1 MSRLAAEEALINSS
15 LITHYSSLLLAAL
28 PLPKQMDKQTS
39 TGSRSQLETLERD
52 VEARSAVFKKELGL
66 FDLVLIQIVFV
77 VGTIWVGHAA
87 KLGQSQVVFWLIAIL
102 VFYLPLAAVVI
113 FLNRQMPL
121 EGGIYQWAKLAFNDF
136 AAFMVAWNLWVF
148 GILVMSGI
156 ALIIK
161 KNIAYAIGPRAN
173 WMHENKLV
181 TTVVCVVLMVSVIAA
196 SRRGLALGK
205 WVQNCGGALLLF
217 TFAILILLPFLAAGS
232 GSLAHYHL
240 VPASRPEFSQYN
252 INVCSKLAV
261 GALSGFEYIAI
272 LAGECRAPARNITRS
287 VLISAPIIALM
298 FILGTASVLAFVTPD
313 TVDLIGPIPQVLSLG
328 FGPVGWVS
336 TLISI
341 TIFGVAARQIALMS
355 IYFAGNSR
363 LPMVAGW
370 DDLLPAWFA
379 RLHERY
385 RTPVNSILFVGAI
398 TLVAS
403 LASLIGVSE
412 QEAFQFQDNVAGAFY
427 GLIYMVLFAIPILAM
442 KRFGANAPLWLKV
455 ASASGFLVSV
465 VYTFFTVFPIIDV
478 RSRMAFAAKIIA
490 VVVLANA
497 IGAAIFLAGGRRARG
512 RAELANSAAEG

>member
-1 MSRLAAEEALINSS
+1 LAANTPSTSERQALTE
-15 LITHYSSLLLAAL
+15 L
-28 PLPKQMDKQTS
+28 
-39 TGSRSQLETLERD
+39 

-66 FDLVLIQIVFV
+66 FDLVLVQVVFV
-77 VGTIWVGHAA
+77 VGTVWVGWAA
-87 KLGQSQVVFWLIAIL
+87 KLGQSQMVFWLLAIL
-102 VFYLPLAAVVI
+102 FFYLPLAAVVI

-136 AAFMVAWNLWVF
+136 VAFMVAWNLWVF

-161 KNIAYAIGPRAN
+161 KNIAYAVGPRAE
-173 WMHENKLV
+173 WMHENKWV
-181 TTVVCVVLMVSVIAA
+181 TTIVCFVLMISVTAA

-205 WVQNCGGALLLF
+205 WVQNFGGALLLF
-217 TFAILILLPFLAAGS
+217 TFAVLILSPFLAAGR
-232 GSLAHYHL
+232 GSLANYHL
-240 VPASRPEFSQYN
+240 LPTSVPKFSTYDF
-252 INVCSKLAV
+252 NVCSKLAV

-272 LAGECRAPARNITRS
+272 LAGECRAPVRNIKRS

-298 FILGTASVLAFVTPD
+298 FILGTASVLTFVSPD
-313 TVDLIGPIPQVLSLG
+313 KVDLIGPIPQVLSLA

-355 IYFAGNSR
+355 IYFAGNTR

-379 RLHERY
+379 RLHNRY
-385 RTPVNSILFVGAI
+385 RTPVNSILFVGVV
-398 TLVAS
+398 TLVIS

-427 GLIYMVLFAIPILAM
+427 ALIYMVLFAIPILAAQ
-442 KRFGANAPLWLKV
+442 RFGVQAPLWLKL
-455 ASASGFLVSV
+455 ASASGFIVSV
-465 VYTFFTVFPIIDV
+465 VYTFYTVFPIIEV
-478 RSRMAFAAKIIA
+478 RSRLAFAAKIIA
-490 VVVLANA
+490 VVLLANG
-497 IGAAIFLAGGRRARG
+497 IGAAIFRLGKRKTVSRSQDASRH
-512 RAELANSAAEG
+512 

>member
-1 MSRLAAEEALINSS
+1 LAAEPNET
-15 LITHYSSLLLAAL
+15 THHTLA
-28 PLPKQMDKQTS
+28 D
-39 TGSRSQLETLERD
+39 LERD

-87 KLGQSQVVFWLIAIL
+87 KVGDSQIVFWLIAIV

-113 FLNRQMPL
+113 FLNRQLPL

-156 ALIIK
+156 SLIIK

-181 TTVVCVVLMVSVIAA
+181 TTVVCVVLMTAVIAA

-205 WVQNCGGALLLF
+205 WVQNFGGALLLF
-217 TFAILILLPFLAAGS
+217 TFATLILLPLLTAGR
-232 GSLAHYHL
+232 GSLANYHL
-240 VPASRPEFSQYN
+240 LPTSRPEFSSYN
-252 INVCSKLAV
+252 FNVCSKLAV

-287 VLISAPIIALM
+287 VLISAPIIAVM
-298 FILGTASVLAFVTPD
+298 FILGTASVLAFVSKEK
-313 TVDLIGPIPQVLSLG
+313 VDLIAPIPQVLSLG

-336 TLISI
+336 TLISV

-355 IYFAGNSR
+355 IYFAGNTR

-370 DDLLPAWFA
+370 DDLLPKWFA
-379 RLHERY
+379 RLHKRY
-385 RTPVNSILFVGAI
+385 RTPVNSILFVGVI

-412 QEAFQFQDNVAGAFY
+412 QEAFQLQDNAAGVFY
-427 GLIYMVLFAIPILAM
+427 ALIYMVLFAIPILAM
-442 KRFGANAPLWLKV
+442 NRFGVKTPLWLKL
-455 ASASGFLVSV
+455 ASASGFVASV
-465 VYTFFTVFPIIDV
+465 VYAFFTLFPIIEV
-478 RSRMAFAAKIIA
+478 RSRLAFGAKIIA

-497 IGAAIFLAGGRRARG
+497 IGAAIFFAAARRARG
-512 RAELANSAAEG
+512 TQQSKRATGV